1 MVKNPPD
8 NVGYLRDMGLI
19 CGSGRCP
26 VGGLGNPLLSCIT
39 PWMAEPGGLQSIG
52 SLRVRHN

>member
-8 NVGYLRDMGLI
+8 NVGYLRDMGSI
-19 CGSGRCP
+19 RGSGRCP
-26 VGGLGNPLLSCIT
+26 VGGLGNSLLAWTI
-39 PWMAEPGGLQSIG
+39 PWTVDPGGLQSIG